1 MTDPARSS
9 GECFREGRTSRVFG
23 GDSEEIRRGGA
34 AAGREGGSMERQTS

>member
-23 GDSEEIRRGGA
+23 GDSEIRRGGA